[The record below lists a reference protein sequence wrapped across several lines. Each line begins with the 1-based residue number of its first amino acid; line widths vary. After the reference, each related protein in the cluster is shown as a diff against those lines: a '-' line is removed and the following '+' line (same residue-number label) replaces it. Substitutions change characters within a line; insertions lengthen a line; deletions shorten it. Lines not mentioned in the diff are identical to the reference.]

1 MGEEKMICKFFKK
14 RSKDLKPYFWCS
26 EKRQQVTWGCYE
38 NCNLTQPRAKKPI
51 RKISKKRKTVS
62 ENTYNIVRS
71 RDNGICQLCALGFN
85 VELHHIK
92 YRSEAKDLI
101 DEPNNCIMLCADCH
115 RMVHKN
121 KHKWQPILQKI
132 VEEKCQI

>member
-1 MGEEKMICKFFKK
+1 MICKFFKK

-26 EKRQQVTWGCYE
+26 EKRQQVIWGCYE

-51 RKISKKRKTVS
+51 RKISKKRITVS
-62 ENTYNIVRS
+62 EKTYDEVIR
-71 RDNGICQLCALGFN
+71 RDNGICQLCATNQNL
-85 VELHHIK
+85 ELHHIK
-92 YRSEAKDLI
+92 YRSEAKELI
-101 DEPNNCIMLCADCH
+101 DEPSNCIMLCSNCH
-115 RMVHKN
+115 KKVHNN